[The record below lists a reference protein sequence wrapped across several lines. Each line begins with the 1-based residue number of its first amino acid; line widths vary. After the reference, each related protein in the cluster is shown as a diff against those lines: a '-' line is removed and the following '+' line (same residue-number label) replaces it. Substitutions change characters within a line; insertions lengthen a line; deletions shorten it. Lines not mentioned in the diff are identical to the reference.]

1 MVKIKLTTVL
11 TAVEVVGLGVTA
23 YLSAKAGVRAH
34 QNCVIAKYKKN
45 NGENDEEKIVQLTKK
60 EVFQASWKEYI
71 LPVAVGTVTA
81 GAIIFSEM
89 HHVKA
94 EKGLAAAAAMSG
106 AILQRYEQAV
116 LNNTEEA
123 IAQEIREEV
132 ISDMTGELMSGF
144 SDDIHKS
151 HSKNKMR
158 CYCPYSNKIFY
169 ATQVDLLSAEIA
181 INNTLMNGGGTS
193 LSQYMKMFGVDI
205 PENGVGWWM
214 DDNYSWD
221 GSFFGYHNGL
231 LPDFDYIGGELTQIC
246 YWSHTPCE
254 SEEGFIYP

>member
-1 MVKIKLTTVL
+1 MVKLNYILTGVACAGVVATGVLAAKGGVKAHRECVLEKYRKNQGEQEDDKIVELTT
-11 TAVEVVGLGVTA
+11 
-23 YLSAKAGVRAH
+23 K
-34 QNCVIAKYKKN
+34 
-45 NGENDEEKIVQLTKK
+45 EK
-60 EVFQASWKEYI
+60 FQCSWKAYV
-71 LPVAVGTVTA
+71 PAVAVGVITVGT
-81 GAIIFSEM
+81 IIFGEVT
-89 HHVKA
+89 HTKT
-94 EKGLAAAAAMSG
+94 EKSLMAAAAMST
-106 AILQRYEQAV
+106 ALLERYERAV
-116 LNNTEEA
+116 LNHTEEA